1 MGGPRYPLG
10 VPDSPFAL
18 FDLTPD
24 GDLRET
30 REPRD
35 SIAPPAKLPHETRV
49 VADSTDRVA
58 WLRARSQGITATDAA
73 KLATRTSVKS
83 AAWEKLHGAPR
94 SFGGSRYT
102 DHGREREPVIA
113 AWAARA
119 HGMSHSSLLFHA
131 ASDRRHLATPDG
143 LRVTERGVLELC
155 EIKTTS
161 KPWRAVPRH
170 YLRQV
175 WWQQY
180 VLGAERTLIVWEQHE
195 DFVPVGAEPEC
206 RWIDR
211 DDDQIA
217 ILVQLADE
225 LLEAIRPK
233 QAPAQEARA
242 YYRPSV
248 LA

>member
-1 MGGPRYPLG
+1 M
-10 VPDSPFAL
+10 PDSPFAL
-18 FDLTPD
+18 FDLTPS
-24 GDLRET
+24 GEIRE
-30 REPRD
+30 
-35 SIAPPAKLPHETRV
+35 SIAPPVRLPHETRV

-58 WLRARSQGITATDAA
+58 WLRARSQGVTATDAA
-73 KLATRTSVKS
+73 KLATKASVRS
-83 AAWEKLHGAPR
+83 AAWEKLHGSPR

-113 AWAARA
+113 AWAAEL
-119 HGMSHSSLLFHA
+119 HGMSHSSLLYHA

-143 LRVTERGVLELC
+143 LRVTAGGVLELC

-161 KPWRAVPRH
+161 KPWRAVPRS

-195 DFVPVGAEPEC
+195 DFVPVAAEPQC

-217 ILVQLADE
+217 ILVSLADQLLAE
-225 LLEAIRPK
+225 LRPA

>member
-1 MGGPRYPLG
+1 M
-10 VPDSPFAL
+10 
-18 FDLTPD
+18 
-24 GDLRET
+24 RE
-30 REPRD
+30 
-35 SIAPPAKLPHETRV
+35 SIAPPVRLPHETRV

-58 WLRARSQGITATDAA
+58 WLRARSQGVTATDAA
-73 KLATRTSVKS
+73 KLATKASVRS
-83 AAWEKLHGAPR
+83 AAWEKLHGSPR

-113 AWAARA
+113 AWAAEL
-119 HGMSHSSLLFHA
+119 HGMSHSSLLYHA

-143 LRVTERGVLELC
+143 LRVTAGGVLELC

-161 KPWRAVPRH
+161 KPWRAVPRS

-195 DFVPVGAEPEC
+195 DFVPVAAEPQC

-217 ILVQLADE
+217 ILVSLADQLLAE
-225 LLEAIRPK
+225 LRPA

>member
-1 MGGPRYPLG
+1 M
-10 VPDSPFAL
+10 PDTPFAL
-18 FDLTPD
+18 FDLTPS
-24 GDLRET
+24 GEIRE
-30 REPRD
+30 
-35 SIAPPAKLPHETRV
+35 SIAPPARLPHESRV
-49 VADSTDRVA
+49 VADSADRVA
-58 WLRARSQGITATDAA
+58 WLRARSQGVTATDAA
-73 KLATRTSVKS
+73 KLATRASVKS
-83 AAWEKLHGAPR
+83 AVWEKLHGPAR

-113 AWAARA
+113 EWAARA
-119 HGMSHSSLLFHA
+119 HGMTHSSLLYHA

-143 LRVTERGVLELC
+143 LRVTGGVLELC

-161 KPWRAVPRH
+161 KPWRAVPRS

-180 VLGAERTLIVWEQHE
+180 VLGAERTLIVWEQHD
-195 DFVPVGAEPEC
+195 DFVPVDPEPQC

-217 ILVQLADE
+217 ILVSLADE
-225 LLEAIRPK
+225 LLAELRPAH
-233 QAPAQEARA
+233 APVHDPRA
-242 YYRPSV
+242 AFRPSV

>member
-1 MGGPRYPLG
+1 VGGPRYARS
-10 VPDSPFAL
+10 VPDTPFAL
-18 FDLTPD
+18 FDLTPS
-24 GDLRET
+24 GEIS
-30 REPRD
+30 E
-35 SIAPPAKLPHETRV
+35 SIAPRARLPHETRV

-58 WLRARSQGITATDAA
+58 WLRARSQGVTATDAA
-73 KLATRTSVKS
+73 KLATRASVKS
-83 AAWEKLHGAPR
+83 TAYEKLHGSPR

-113 AWAARA
+113 AWAERT
-119 HGMSHSSLLFHA
+119 HGMSHSSLLYHA

-143 LRVTERGVLELC
+143 LRIAAGGTLELC

-161 KPWRAVPRH
+161 KPWRAVPRS

-195 DFVPVGAEPEC
+195 DFVPVAAEPLC
-206 RWIDR
+206 RWVDR

-217 ILVQLADE
+217 ILVSLADE
-225 LLEAIRPK
+225 LLAALRPA

-242 YYRPSV
+242 HYRPSV